1 MDCTQRY
8 GLWSLGSNPNKTTP
22 FLIFSIFIIMEKV
35 TLTKEQLFKAMML
48 REQKDDENQPKSS
61 VELKSSGEPK
71 IYKLSDKV
79 VKLLTER
86 IKDEY
91 TAHYYYRA
99 ATNWCNDMN
108 YKKAASF
115 FEKESSS
122 ELEHAETLQKY
133 LTDFNIIPN
142 IPSVK
147 PSHTFTSLVDV
158 INGAY
163 EMELGLMKAYNQNS
177 HEVFVDDITTFDVLT
192 KFRKI
197 QKEAVI
203 EYNDLINGYNLID
216 KTDKFQILY
225 FEQTYF

>member
-1 MDCTQRY
+1 
-8 GLWSLGSNPNKTTP
+8 
-22 FLIFSIFIIMEKV
+22 MEKV
-35 TLTKEQLFKAMML
+35 TLTKEQLFKAMMMS
-48 REQKDDENQPKSS
+48 EQKSDENKVKSS
-61 VELKSSGEPK
+61 KEPK
-71 IYKLSDKV
+71 IYKISDKV
-79 VKLLTER
+79 VKLLTDR
-86 IKDEY
+86 IGDEY
-91 TAHYYYRA
+91 VAHYYYRA

-115 FEKESSS
+115 FEKEALS

-133 LTDFNIIPN
+133 LTDFNIIPD

-147 PSHTFTSLVDV
+147 PSHTFENLIDI

-163 EMELGLMKAYNQNS
+163 EMELSLMKSYNQNS
-177 HEVFVDDITTFDVLT
+177 HDVFSEDITTFDVLT